1 MEITFDKSFSKSLD
15 KINDKIVLKRIEK
28 TIIQCEKATDLVQI
42 SNLKKMVG
50 YKNYYRIKI
59 GDYRIGV
66 EITNHVIDFII
77 VAHRKDIYNRFP

>member
-1 MEITFDKSFSKSLD
+1 MKITFDKSFSKSLD

-28 TIIQCEKATDLVQI
+28 TIMQCEKAIDLVQI
-42 SNLKKMVG
+42 SNLKKLVG

-59 GDYRIGV
+59 GDYRIGI
-66 EITNHVIDFII
+66 EITNQVIDFII

>member
-1 MEITFDKSFSKSLD
+1 MEVTFDKSFSKSLD

-28 TIIQCEKATDLVQI
+28 VILQCEKAAELNQI

-50 YKNYYRIKI
+50 FKNYYRIKS

-66 EITNHVIDFII
+66 EITDQIIDFII
-77 VAHRKDIYNRFP
+77 IAHRKDIYNRFP

>member
-1 MEITFDKSFSKSLD
+1 MKITFDKSFSKSLD

-28 TIIQCEKATDLVQI
+28 TIMQCEKAIDLVQI

-59 GDYRIGV
+59 GDYRIGI
-66 EITNHVIDFII
+66 EITNQVIDFII